1 MANLSEKKAMLAI
14 ARTARIVASEDGSN
28 AHIEFS
34 YDNGEEVKWVTQE
47 QLVWLL
53 KGQVK
58 ELEGEG

>member
-1 MANLSEKKAMLAI
+1 MAYLSEKKAMLAL
-14 ARTARIVASEDGSN
+14 ARTARIVTDEDGDN

-34 YDNGEEVKWVTQE
+34 YDNGVEVKWVTKE

-58 ELEGEG
+58 ELESEQ

>member
-1 MANLSEKKAMLAI
+1 MLAI

-58 ELEGEG
+58 ELERE

>member
-14 ARTARIVASEDGSN
+14 ARTARIVTSEDGSN

-47 QLVWLL
+47 QLV
-53 KGQVK
+53 
-58 ELEGEG
+58 

>member
-14 ARTARIVASEDGSN
+14 ARTAKIVASEDGSN
-28 AHIEFS
+28 THIEFS
-34 YDNGEEVKWVTQE
+34 YDDGEEVKWVTQE

-58 ELEGEG
+58 ELEGEN